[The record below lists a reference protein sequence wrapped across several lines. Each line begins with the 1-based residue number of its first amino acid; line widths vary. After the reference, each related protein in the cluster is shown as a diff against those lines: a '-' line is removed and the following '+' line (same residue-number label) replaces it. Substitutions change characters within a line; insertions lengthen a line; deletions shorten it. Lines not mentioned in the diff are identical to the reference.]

1 MWMLVLIVF
10 ASLLV
15 LFIGMT
21 GSAIIVGQAVCVS
34 HDAWAE
40 EDLDRLMPALSSA
53 GLSQEG
59 EIPC

>member
-1 MWMLVLIVF
+1 MWIFVLIVF

-40 EDLDRLMPALSSA
+40 EDLDGVLQALPQ
-53 GLSQEG
+53 GF
-59 EIPC
+59 

>member
-1 MWMLVLIVF
+1 MWMLVLIIF

-15 LFIGMT
+15 LLIGMT
-21 GSAIIVGQAVCVS
+21 GSAIIVGQTVCVS

-40 EDLDRLMPALSSA
+40 EDLNGVMPALSSK